1 MTSLVQIS
9 EEDPWV
15 AAAGY
20 VGTILEQLEERSEAA
35 KGDSEKFVQDVEI
48 AYGKEDLSQVLDLFL
63 SKLDIVFK
71 NADNEQ
77 DLEGITNIICHLV
90 PRIEPPESDDA
101 VARVSKALSS
111 DPETRPER
119 RLQGLINLYNTVLDS
134 PAKYQALMKTI
145 EFSKASGLADIML
158 GVIKTKIDSWITV
171 LSLSDDDARAL
182 YLNCA
187 DSLTSCTR
195 KPKSAAKEA
204 YKLRMKA
211 LRTYTQ
217 DTSSEGTDVAAQV
230 VSEYIAS
237 SDLLTFDLLDTP
249 AVQSLKTSS
258 KYKNLYTMLNVLL
271 HGSVKEFRDFVS
283 TPDGS
288 SVITSVGTTE
298 QDLTN
303 KILLL
308 ALAGFVHGR
317 TSVPC
322 KEISEALDIPAS
334 DVEDLIV
341 RAIGK
346 RVMEA
351 KIDQLQETILISRCS
366 SRTFEN
372 NDWQNLQKDLK
383 QWRKSIADVLALGS
397 DTKSVLTQG
406 LGQLQQYA

>member
-1 MTSLVQIS
+1 MSS
-9 EEDPWV
+9 F
-15 AAAGY
+15 A
-20 VGTILEQLEERSEAA
+20 
-35 KGDSEKFVQDVEI
+35 
-48 AYGKEDLSQVLDLFL
+48 
-63 SKLDIVFK
+63 
-71 NADNEQ
+71 

-90 PRIEPPESDDA
+90 PRIEPPESNDA

-119 RLQGLINLYNTVLDS
+119 RLQGLINLYNTVLDP

-158 GVIKTKIDSWITV
+158 GVMKTNIDSWITV
-171 LSLSDDDARAL
+171 LSLSDDEARAL

-187 DSLTSCTR
+187 DALTSCTR
-195 KPKSAAKEA
+195 KPKSAAKEG
-204 YKLRMKA
+204 YRLRMKA

-217 DTSSEGTDVAAQV
+217 ENSSEGADVAAQV
-230 VSEYIAS
+230 VSEYMAS

-249 AVQSLKTSS
+249 AVQSLKSS
-258 KYKNLYTMLNVLL
+258 GKYKNLYTMLNVLL
-271 HGSVKEFRDFVS
+271 HGSVKEFRDFIN

-288 SVITSVGTTE
+288 AVITSVGTTE

-303 KILLL
+303 KMLLL
-308 ALAGFVHGR
+308 ALAGLVHGR
-317 TSVPC
+317 TSVPY

-334 DVEDLIV
+334 EVEDLIV

-351 KIDQLQETILISRCS
+351 KIDQLQELILISRCS
-366 SRTFEN
+366 SRKFDN

-383 QWRKSIADVLALGS
+383 QWRKSIADVLALGN